1 MASYKPTEGMVE
13 EARKGLDWRSEFG
26 RGGTEVGIARARDI
40 VNGKNLS
47 ESTVKRMF
55 SFFSR
60 HEVDKEAEGFR
71 PGEDGYPS
79 NGRIAWALWGGD
91 AGFSWS
97 KKIAGQI
104 DNNRA
109 LTGPMKKALENKV
122 EDHNDSVE
130 AANKK
135 VTMRMLTAV
144 FNRGVG
150 AYKTNPSSVRPN
162 VSSPE
167 QWGLARVNSF
177 LYAVKN
183 EKFRSGKHDTDL
195 FPDGHPL
202 KSEDDDRGQD
212 MERHIVNVE
221 ETDDSF
227 IIEFGK
233 SQMDIE
239 EIVEEASEESEEE
252 RDEEYEAMA
261 EAVAERFN
269 AEEIVYRSVELDRGH
284 IDEEKRTVR
293 IGVSS
298 ETPVE
303 REFGLEVLSH
313 KKEDIDM
320 EFMAS
325 GRAPLLNNHK
335 MDEQIGVVRSF
346 YLDES
351 QRRTVAMVEFGKSAL
366 AQEVFEDVK
375 AGIKQ
380 NVSVGY
386 SVNRMVRAKDD
397 DGKEYYRAS
406 WTPMEASIVSVPADS
421 SRLVGVG
428 RSKTQPTNEVI
439 TMTVEENSVDARQ
452 VGEEAKAEA
461 FRSAAEIIALGKHH
475 NQRELADKAVERGVS
490 VEQFRGELLEA
501 IRNDKPLET
510 PAVVDVAPSERKE
523 YSLLRAIKAASSGDW
538 RDAGY
543 EREISDE
550 IAKRSGK
557 EARGFYIPANINW
570 GQRDQTAGTDSQGGF
585 LVSTDHLA
593 DQFIEALYAR
603 LTITNLGARVMQGLK
618 GDVSIPKLSASVTN
632 SAFVA
637 EGSAPSEGAATF
649 AQVTMSPKTLAAF
662 VDVSRKLMM
671 QSDPSVEQLLRNDIV
686 NTFARK
692 IDEVAI
698 EGGGSNEPTGI
709 IGNGSTNVVAMG
721 TNGAAVTYAKVVD
734 LIKEVE
740 VDNAI
745 INDTAFLTNPKVIA
759 ALRTVSKQSSGVEG
773 NFIMDPDGTVL
784 GHQVASSTLV
794 PSDLSKG
801 TGSNLSAL
809 IYGDFSQ
816 IMLGFYSGVDVVVDQ
831 ASLSTSGGTRLAFFQ
846 DMDIALRYPESFAV
860 IKDIVAS

>member
-1 MASYKPTEGMVE
+1 M
-13 EARKGLDWRSEFG
+13 
-26 RGGTEVGIARARDI
+26 
-40 VNGKNLS
+40 
-47 ESTVKRMF
+47 
-55 SFFSR
+55 
-60 HEVDKEAEGFR
+60 
-71 PGEDGYPS
+71 
-79 NGRIAWALWGGD
+79 
-91 AGFSWS
+91 
-97 KKIAGQI
+97 
-104 DNNRA
+104 
-109 LTGPMKKALENKV
+109 
-122 EDHNDSVE
+122 
-130 AANKK
+130 
-135 VTMRMLTAV
+135 
-144 FNRGVG
+144 
-150 AYKTNPSSVRPN
+150 
-162 VSSPE
+162 
-167 QWGLARVNSF
+167 
-177 LYAVKN
+177 
-183 EKFRSGKHDTDL
+183 
-195 FPDGHPL
+195 
-202 KSEDDDRGQD
+202 
-212 MERHIVNVE
+212 
-221 ETDDSF
+221 
-227 IIEFGK
+227 
-233 SQMDIE
+233 
-239 EIVEEASEESEEE
+239 
-252 RDEEYEAMA
+252 
-261 EAVAERFN
+261 
-269 AEEIVYRSVELDRGH
+269 
-284 IDEEKRTVR
+284 
-293 IGVSS
+293 
-298 ETPVE
+298 
-303 REFGLEVLSH
+303 
-313 KKEDIDM
+313 
-320 EFMAS
+320 
-325 GRAPLLNNHK
+325 
-335 MDEQIGVVRSF
+335 
-346 YLDES
+346 
-351 QRRTVAMVEFGKSAL
+351 
-366 AQEVFEDVK
+366 
-375 AGIKQ
+375 
-380 NVSVGY
+380 
-386 SVNRMVRAKDD
+386 
-397 DGKEYYRAS
+397 
-406 WTPMEASIVSVPADS
+406 
-421 SRLVGVG
+421 
-428 RSKTQPTNEVI
+428 
-439 TMTVEENSVDARQ
+439 
-452 VGEEAKAEA
+452 
-461 FRSAAEIIALGKHH
+461 
-475 NQRELADKAVERGVS
+475 
-490 VEQFRGELLEA
+490 
-501 IRNDKPLET
+501 
-510 PAVVDVAPSERKE
+510 
-523 YSLLRAIKAASSGDW
+523 LRAIKAASSGDW

-649 AQVTMSPKTLAAF
+649 AQVTMSPKTLAAY
-662 VDVSRKLMM
+662 VDVTRKLMM

-709 IGNGSTNVVAMG
+709 IGNSSTNVVAMG

-816 IMLGFYSGVDVVVDQ
+816 VMLGFYSGVDVVVDQ

>member
-1 MASYKPTEGMVE
+1 MASYKPTQGMVE
-13 EARKGLDWRSEFG
+13 EAQKGLDWRSEFG

-40 VNGKNLS
+40 VNNKNLS
-47 ESTVKRMF
+47 EDTVKRMY

-60 HEVDKEAEGFR
+60 HEVDKKGQGFDA
-71 PGEDGYPS
+71 GEDGYPS

-91 AGFSWS
+91 PGFSWS
-97 KKIAGQI
+97 KKI
-104 DNNRA
+104 
-109 LTGPMKKALENKV
+109 V
-122 EDHNDSVE
+122 ES
-130 AANKK
+130 
-135 VTMRMLTAV
+135 
-144 FNRGVG
+144 
-150 AYKTNPSSVRPN
+150 
-162 VSSPE
+162 
-167 QWGLARVNSF
+167 
-177 LYAVKN
+177 
-183 EKFRSGKHDTDL
+183 
-195 FPDGHPL
+195 L
-202 KSEDDDRGQD
+202 KDDRAEQRPYPNEHAARIEDPVKYDEFRRLTNELGEGIDIILGIKEGQSELQSIRFDADRYSVAEAKQWLDEHDFKPIKFEPAIESKD
-212 MERHIVNVE
+212 MERHIINVE
-221 ETDDSF
+221 ETEDSF
-227 IIEFGK
+227 VIEFEK
-233 SQMDIE
+233 HHMD
-239 EIVEEASEESEEE
+239 VEEVVEESSEE
-252 RDEEYEAMA
+252 RDEDYDAMKDDI
-261 EAVAERFN
+261 EGRFS
-269 AEEIVYRSVELDRGH
+269 AEEIVYRSIQLDRGF
-284 IDEEKRTVR
+284 IDEDKRIVR

-313 KKEDIDM
+313 NPEDIDM
-320 EFMAS
+320 EFMSS
-325 GRAPLLNNHK
+325 GRAPLLNNHD
-335 MDEQIGVVRSF
+335 MNEQIGVVREF
-346 YLDES
+346 YLDEK
-351 QRRTVAMVEFGKSAL
+351 QRRTVALVEFGKSAL

-380 NVSVGY
+380 NISVGY
-386 SVNRMVRAKDD
+386 SINRMVRAKGDN
-397 DGKEYYRAS
+397 GKEYFRAS
-406 WTPMEASIVSVPADS
+406 WTPMEASIVSIPADS
-421 SRLVGVG
+421 SKFVGVG
-428 RSKTQPTNEVI
+428 RSKTQPNKEVI
-439 TMTVEENSVDARQ
+439 PMTVEENSVDVRQ
-452 VGEEAKAEA
+452 VGEEAKAAA

-510 PAVVDVAPSERKE
+510 PAAVVDIAPKE
-523 YSLLRAIKAASSGDW
+523 QRQYSLLRAIKAQVSNDW

-550 IAKRSGK
+550 IARRAGK
-557 EARGFYIPANINW
+557 EARGFYVPANINW
-570 GQRDQTAGTDSQGGF
+570 GKRDQTVGTDSQGGY
-585 LVSTDHLA
+585 LVSTDHMA
-593 DQFIEALYAR
+593 DQFVEALYAR
-603 LTITNLGARVMQGLK
+603 LAITQLGARIMQGLK
-618 GDVSIPKLSASVTN
+618 GDVSIPKLATSVSN

-637 EGSAPSEGAATF
+637 EGSAPSEGAAVF
-649 AQVTMSPKTLAAF
+649 SQVVMSPKTLAAY

-709 IGNGSTNVVAMG
+709 IGNGSTNVVAIG
-721 TNGAAVTYAKVVD
+721 TNGGAVTYAKVVD
-734 LIKEVE
+734 MIKEVE

-759 ALRTVSKQSSGVEG
+759 ALRTVSKQASGVEG

-784 GHQVASSTLV
+784 GTRVASSTLV

-801 TGSNLSAL
+801 TGTNLSAL

-846 DMDIALRYPESFAV
+846 DMDVALRYPESFAV